1 MNADKRLVLVLG
13 MHRSG
18 TSALTKGLQALGVDL
33 GSNFNPATPDNPTGF
48 WEDKNFH
55 ALNEEMLKHLHRSWD
70 DLQLVESD
78 TVLSGLEGFFPR
90 AKALLDDFLRDKFVA
105 GLKDP
110 RFSLL
115 LPFWKKVSAEVGVRV
130 SFVVGFRNPLSVAE
144 SLSRRDDFPKI
155 KGLWLWT
162 LHHVF
167 IAAGTTDVPH
177 LVVDYDKM
185 LDDPHSQLGRIACFL
200 GLTPKTGSLEIFCS
214 EFLQP
219 DLRHARHSTADLQ
232 EDQDC
237 NPIVLDIHEH
247 FSAES
252 SDIAPAGSI
261 SWVQAASR
269 WEHPLRPFK
278 GLLQLSSV
286 LGQEK
291 TALKTQAVF
300 RELEFH
306 EQLKSLEADH
316 SSVVQKNAE
325 LVQKNAALEQ
335 EAAKLD
341 QKNTALDQKAAKL
354 DQKNTALEQEA
365 AQLTQKNTALEQ
377 EAAQLTQKNT
387 ALEQEAAQL
396 TQKNTALE
404 QEATKLD
411 QKNTALGKEAAE
423 LNRKIRGMETSFSWK
438 ITSPL
443 RYLKR
448 KLKVTAR
455 FFSRESSTHS
465 SSSPSSRGSTPF
477 YLSFWIAPILLGLL
491 CFVVYNANL
500 RQIGSG
506 DTVPARYLPL
516 ILWKY
521 GTFDFDA
528 NARLIAQGHPMFADR
543 NRPAGAAGKVLYFD
557 PSAYWKVRT
566 QQHQIASLYPVV
578 TPLLV
583 TPLYWP
589 AVMWLNAHGWEQPQ
603 IDRVAEL
610 MEKLSASFLA
620 SLASVMMYL
629 VLRRECGRW
638 SLPLALVFAFGTNT
652 WMISSQAL
660 WQHAGGE
667 LLIALALLLIVFPA
681 STMRLALL
689 GGVCV
694 LMASNRP
701 PDALIAAAIVLF
713 TIWSHKRR
721 ALWLLAGATLPL
733 VLLMCYNLEFI
744 GHIVGGYALEK
755 NPNKKFF
762 QLDWTGL
769 PGLLISPSRGL
780 LVFSPFLV
788 FLPAGLILRL
798 REPGTRGLA
807 VALSFAVAAQLL
819 LYSQADWR
827 AGGSWGPRWLTDL
840 LPILVWML
848 APALLVM
855 RPLTRGLL
863 VATMAAAVIV
873 QGIGAFWYTKTSDDL
888 ILAGDL
894 YSMQGAWNFGNVPFL
909 SELRHPHAPAELL
922 HDMAGSIDRIG
933 STLSPRAGKF
943 PQLETGAALEGW
955 TLVDKRA
962 PAQMLL
968 LINGIVVGSTQNFL
982 PREDVNKVWPGASPS
997 GWSVSANL
1005 QGVPAGRQVLQLAGR
1020 IGSRS
1025 NIRIVREQPVF
1036 VIARDLPGER
1046 AAVPEKPVPVSE
1058 LDAMAARAAA
1068 LLRER
1073 QSREGFWLT
1082 AYTKELQYKAPQQE
1096 MNTFLTSILVDLLSP
1111 IASRE
1116 NLGDAIERARR
1127 HLTAQI
1133 EGNGLVRYHG
1143 LPDGSTIGSLGC
1155 VITPDA
1161 DTTALAWRISGLG
1174 TNDSRM
1180 QGMLKKLA
1188 QYRDARGLYRT
1199 WLAPKKDYQNLDPGR
1214 DTNPTDIGI
1223 QLHVYLMLRKL
1234 DPPAAKNLCQALQRS
1249 FGDEDIWPYYAKAP
1263 LIPYL
1268 RSAEVRQLG
1277 CEISLPTERLALPAT
1292 GQEIWSEAAHLLVE
1306 MKTSPES
1313 TDAQKAIGDLLA
1325 RIGKDDFALLRSSPP
1340 LLYHND
1346 LSAPVKRFYWSEDFG
1361 YALWLRLHG
1370 AVRVEPDRLRS
1381 SSP

>member
-18 TSALTKGLQALGVDL
+18 TSALTKGLEALGVDL

-115 LPFWKKVSAEVGVRV
+115 LPFWKKASAEAGVRV
-130 SFVVGFRNPLSVAE
+130 SFVIGFRNPLSVAE

-162 LHHVF
+162 LHHLF

-185 LDDPHSQLGRIACFL
+185 LEDPHSQLDRIACFL

-219 DLRHARHSTADLQ
+219 NLRHARYSTADLQ

-237 NPIVLDIHEH
+237 NPIVLEIHEH
-247 FSAES
+247 FSAAS

-261 SWVQAASR
+261 SWEQAASR

-278 GLLQLSSV
+278 GLLRLSSV

-291 TALKTQAVF
+291 TALKTQAVL
-300 RELEFH
+300 REFKFH

-325 LVQKNAALEQ
+325 LVQKNAALDQ
-335 EAAKLD
+335 EASQLAQKNIALD
-341 QKNTALDQKAAKL
+341 QEASQLAQKNTALDQEASQLAQKNAAL
-354 DQKNTALEQEA
+354 DQEA
-365 AQLTQKNTALEQ
+365 SQLAQKNA
-377 EAAQLTQKNT
+377 
-387 ALEQEAAQL
+387 
-396 TQKNTALE
+396 
-404 QEATKLD
+404 
-411 QKNTALGKEAAE
+411 ALGKEAAQ
-423 LNRKIRGMETSFSWK
+423 LSRKIRGMETSFSWK
-438 ITSPL
+438 ITAPL
-443 RYLKR
+443 RYLRR

-455 FFSRESSTHS
+455 FSSRESSTHS
-465 SSSPSSRGSTPF
+465 SSTPSSRGSPLF
-477 YLSFWIAPILLGLL
+477 YRQPWIAPILLGLL

-500 RQIGSG
+500 RQIGTG

-528 NARLIAQGHPMFADR
+528 NARLIAQGHSMFADR
-543 NRPAGAAGKVLYFD
+543 NRPAGAAGKVLYVE

-566 QQHQIASLYPVV
+566 RQHQIASLYPVV

-583 TPLYWP
+583 TPLYLP

-620 SLASVMMYL
+620 SLASVLMYL
-629 VLRRECGRW
+629 VLRQGCARW

-681 STMRLALL
+681 SAMRLALL
-689 GGVCV
+689 GAVSV

-701 PDALIAAAIVLF
+701 PDALIAAAMVLF
-713 TIWSHKRR
+713 SIWSHRRR
-721 ALWLLAGATLPL
+721 ALWLLAGAAVPL
-733 VLLMCYNLEFI
+733 ALLMCYNLEFI

-762 QLDWTGL
+762 HLDWIGL

-807 VALSFAVAAQLL
+807 LALSFAVAAQFL

-827 AGGSWGPRWLTDL
+827 AGVSWGPRWLTDL
-840 LPILVWML
+840 LPILIWML
-848 APALLVM
+848 APAMLVL
-855 RPLTRGLL
+855 RPLALGLL
-863 VATMAAAVIV
+863 IAAMAASVIV

-894 YSMQGAWNFGNVPFL
+894 HSRQGAWNFGNVPFL

-922 HDMAGSIDRIG
+922 HDTAGSIDRIG
-933 STLSPRAGKF
+933 STLSPRAGEV

-955 TLVDKRA
+955 TLVDKRV
-962 PAQMLL
+962 PAQMFL
-968 LINGIVVGSTQNFL
+968 LINGIVVGSAENFL

-997 GWSVSANL
+997 GWSVSANV
-1005 QGVPAGRQVLQLAGR
+1005 QGVPAGRQMLQLAVR

-1025 NIRIVREQPVF
+1025 DLRIVREQPVF
-1036 VIARDLPGER
+1036 VIARDLPWES
-1046 AAVPEKPVPVSE
+1046 ATAQKPLSDSE
-1058 LDAMAARAAA
+1058 LDAMAMRAAA

-1073 QSREGFWLT
+1073 QSGEGFWLT
-1082 AYTKELQYKAPQQE
+1082 AYTKGLQYEAPRQE
-1096 MNTFLTSILVDLLSP
+1096 MNTFLTSMLVDLLSP
-1111 IASRE
+1111 IASRR
-1116 NLGDAIERARR
+1116 NLNDAIERARR

-1143 LPDGSTIGSLGC
+1143 LPDGPTIGTLGC

-1174 TNDSRM
+1174 PNDPRM
-1180 QGMLKKLA
+1180 RAMLEKLA
-1188 QYRDARGLYRT
+1188 EYRDARGLYRT
-1199 WLAPKKDYQNLDPGR
+1199 WLAPQKDYQSLDPGR
-1214 DTNPTDIGI
+1214 DPDPTDIGI

-1234 DPPAAKNLCQALQRS
+1234 DPPAAENLCHALQRS
-1249 FGDEDIWPYYAKAP
+1249 LGDEDIWPYYAKAP

-1268 RSAEVRQLG
+1268 RSAEVQQLG
-1277 CEISLPTERLALPAT
+1277 CEIPLPTERLALPAA
-1292 GQEIWSEAAHLLVE
+1292 GQELWNEAARLLVK
-1306 MKTSPES
+1306 MKTPPQSP
-1313 TDAQKAIGDLLA
+1313 DAQKAIADLLA
-1325 RIGKDDFALLRSSPP
+1325 RIGTDDFALLRSSPP

-1346 LSAPVKRFYWSEDFG
+1346 MSGTVKRFYWSEDFG
-1361 YALWLRLHG
+1361 YALWLRLYDS
-1370 AVRVEPDRLRS
+1370 VRVEPTDLRS
-1381 SSP
+1381 SSS